1 MQQFTVN
8 QPTELA
14 VVAEAVLEL
23 AIATKQPPVVAL
35 NGDLGAGKT
44 SFVQVLAKLIKT
56 DQVPNSPT
64 FVVLKSYPAN
74 HPQWKKLVHMD
85 AYRLETIDEL
95 RPLKFDELLRQ
106 KDSIICIEWAK
117 RIAPKLPPQTIRL
130 DFSITDSSRLIT
142 INYDQTENQS
152 SD

>member
-1 MQQFTVN
+1 MRRFAVN
-8 QPTELA
+8 QLA
-14 VVAEAVLEL
+14 DLPVVVIAVLAL
-23 AIATKQPPVVAL
+23 ADAGDKPAVIAL
-35 NGDLGAGKT
+35 NGDLGSGKT
-44 SFVQVLAKLIKT
+44 TFVQTLAKLIKT

-64 FVVLKSYPAN
+64 FVVLKSYPAD

>member
-14 VVAEAVLEL
+14 VVAEAVLGL
-23 AIATKQPPVVAL
+23 AIATEQPPVVAL

-130 DFSITDSSRLIT
+130 DFSIADSSRLIT